1 MVEADYLVVGA
12 GLFGAVFARE
22 AARAGKK
29 VLILEKRAHIAGNIY
44 TKEIAGIEVH
54 QYGAHIFHTK
64 NQAVWRYVNQFAD
77 FLPFINSP
85 IANYYGKLYPLPFN
99 MHTFHALWGVTSPE
113 EAKAIIQAETAPYR
127 VKKPTNLEEQALSMV
142 GPEIYQKLI
151 KGYTKKQW
159 GKEPNELPS
168 FIIKRIPLRW
178 TFDNNY
184 FNDPFQ
190 GIPKAGYTNM
200 VARLLN
206 HPNITVQTNTDF
218 LSKKANYLSQFKKII
233 YTGMI
238 DEFFDYEF
246 GALEYRSLRFET
258 KVLQQADFQG
268 NAVINY
274 TDQETP
280 FTRIIEHKH
289 FAKKES
295 SQTVITK
302 EYPEPWDR
310 TKEPFYPI
318 NDKRNQARYKKYAEK
333 ARALPQVH
341 FGGRLGSYQYLDMD
355 QVIYQALILAKHE
368 LHFLQETSLEVADK
382 R

>member
-1 MVEADYLVVGA
+1 MPEADYLIIGA

-22 AARAGKK
+22 AAEAGKS
-29 VLILEKRAHIAGNIY
+29 VLVLEKRPHIAGNIY
-44 TKEIAGIEVH
+44 TKQVAGIEVH

-64 NQAVWRYVNQFAD
+64 NQAVWRYVHQFAD

-85 IANYYGKLYPLPFN
+85 LANYKGTLYPLPFN
-99 MHTFHALWGVTSPE
+99 MHTFHALWGVTSPA
-113 EAKAIIQAETAPYR
+113 EARAIIQKETAPYQL
-127 VKKPTNLEEQALSMV
+127 KKPTNLEEQALSMV
-142 GPEIYQKLI
+142 GPEIYHKLI
-151 KGYTKKQW
+151 EGYTQKQW
-159 GKEPNELPS
+159 GKEPRELPS

-190 GIPKAGYTNM
+190 GIPQKGYTDM
-200 VARLLN
+200 VEKMLS

-218 LSKKANYLSQFKKII
+218 LSRKETYLKQFSKII

-238 DEFFDYEF
+238 DEFFDYRF

-258 KVLQQADFQG
+258 EVLQQADLQE

-289 FAKKES
+289 FTKQES
-295 SQTVITK
+295 DQTVVTK
-302 EYPEPWDR
+302 EYPEAWNQ

-318 NDKRNQARYKKYAEK
+318 NDKKNQRLYKKYVKK
-333 ARALPQVH
+333 AHEYPQVH

-355 QVIYQALILAKHE
+355 QVIYQALVFAKHE
-368 LHFLQETSLEVADK
+368 LHMPQEKSLEVADK